1 MSVQTASRQVLHR
14 RGLHEIPPE
23 IGLLAGREARS
34 GMRRVRGIC
43 LLGLV
48 FGLWLPATVRADGLP
63 TVDLSADP
71 WYVGW
76 ASTLPPGY
84 LGDDTDSSDV
94 CVAGRIACVAKVAK
108 RLENQVSSLRCN
120 HNAVFSLAYART
132 TEKVQAVEQSQ
143 PKFFADNPWLNH
155 YDATFADM
163 YLSAWNSWQRHG
175 TAPPAWALAFQ
186 TADQK
191 TASAAGNLLLGMS
204 AHVNRDLPFALYA
217 IGLVAPDGS
226 SRKPDHDAV
235 NQILNMVITPLL
247 DEIAAKYDANVR
259 VVPGLPESLDD
270 FLTFQV
276 LPEWRQEA
284 WDNAV
289 ALASAPN
296 AAARTVIANGIEQ
309 AALVKGQALLALTRY
324 NPPVTTAGARD
335 AYCNTHLR

>member
-163 YLSAWNSWQRHG
+163 YLTAWNSWQQHG

-191 TASAAGNLLLGMS
+191 GASASGNLLLGMN
-204 AHVNRDLPFALYA
+204 AHVNRDLAFTLYA

-235 NQILNMVITPLL
+235 NQILDMVISPLL
-247 DEIAAKYDANVR
+247 DEIAAKYDPAVR
-259 VVPGLPESLDD
+259 STPRLPESLDD
-270 FLTFQV
+270 FLEFQA
-276 LPEWRQEA
+276 LPEWREEA
-284 WDNAV
+284 WHNA
-289 ALASAPN
+289 AELASAPD
-296 AAARTVIANGIEQ
+296 AAARAVIGQQIEQ
-309 AALVKGQALLALTRY
+309 SAVDKGKALLASTQY
-324 NPPVTTAGARD
+324 APPATTPESRD
-335 AYCNTHLR
+335 AYCAAHVG

>member
-1 MSVQTASRQVLHR
+1 
-14 RGLHEIPPE
+14 
-23 IGLLAGREARS
+23 
-34 GMRRVRGIC
+34 MRRVRGIC

-48 FGLWLPATVRADGLP
+48 FGLWLPATVHADGLP

-186 TADQK
+186 TADQEG
-191 TASAAGNLLLGMS
+191 ASAAGNLLLGMS

-217 IGLVAPDGS
+217 IGLVKPDGS

-235 NQILNMVITPLL
+235 NKILNMVISPLL
-247 DEIAAKYDANVR
+247 NEIAAKYDPQVR
-259 VVPGLPESLDD
+259 VTPSLPAALDV
-270 FLTFQV
+270 FLEFQV
-276 LPEWRQEA
+276 LPEWREEA
-284 WDNAV
+284 WENAA

-296 AAARTVIANGIEQ
+296 AAARAMIADQIEQ
-309 AALVKGQALLALTRY
+309 AAVAKGKALLAATQYL
-324 NPPVTTAGARD
+324 PPASTSDSRD
-335 AYCNTHLR
+335 AYCGAHLG